1 MIGCIIFII
10 IFLVGILYTVK
21 NKNKKN
27 ELMVSLYDILCL
39 LTVYI
44 MSTESTRLI
53 FQRLIFICLMSI
65 YIIIREKYYSPLS
78 QKLKVIFVCATIIL
92 LIILCWKWTREF
104 I

>member
-44 MSTESTRLI
+44 MSTESTRLL
-53 FQRLIFICLMSI
+53 FPRLIVIWLMAI

-78 QKLKVIFVCATIIL
+78 QKGKVIFVCATIIL

>member
-1 MIGCIIFII
+1 MIGYIIFII

-21 NKNKKN
+21 NKDKKN

-44 MSTESTRLI
+44 MSTESTRL
-53 FQRLIFICLMSI
+53 LIP
-65 YIIIREKYYSPLS
+65 R
-78 QKLKVIFVCATIIL
+78 LKVIFVCATIIL

>member
-1 MIGCIIFII
+1 MIGYIIFII

-21 NKNKKN
+21 NKDKKN

-44 MSTESTRLI
+44 MSTESTRLLI
-53 FQRLIFICLMSI
+53 PRLIVIWLMVI

-78 QKLKVIFVCATIIL
+78 QKWKVIFVCSTIIL

>member
-1 MIGCIIFII
+1 MIGYIIFII

-21 NKNKKN
+21 NKDKKN

-44 MSTESTRLI
+44 MSTESTRLLI
-53 FQRLIFICLMSI
+53 PRLIVIWLMVI

-78 QKLKVIFVCATIIL
+78 QKCKVIFVCATIIL

>member
-44 MSTESTRLI
+44 MSTESARLLIPRLI
-53 FQRLIFICLMSI
+53 VILLMTI
-65 YIIIREKYYSPLS
+65 YVIIREKHYSPLS
-78 QKLKVIFVCATIIL
+78 QKWKVIFLCATIIL
-92 LIILCWKWTREF
+92 LIILCWKWTHEF

>member
-44 MSTESTRLI
+44 MSTESTRLL
-53 FQRLIFICLMSI
+53 FP
-65 YIIIREKYYSPLS
+65 EKYYSPLS
-78 QKLKVIFVCATIIL
+78 QKWKVIFVCATIIL

>member
-21 NKNKKN
+21 NKDKKN

-44 MSTESTRLI
+44 MSTESTRY
-53 FQRLIFICLMSI
+53 FFHD
-65 YIIIREKYYSPLS
+65 
-78 QKLKVIFVCATIIL
+78 
-92 LIILCWKWTREF
+92 
-104 I
+104 

>member
-44 MSTESTRLI
+44 I
-53 FQRLIFICLMSI
+53 
-65 YIIIREKYYSPLS
+65 
-78 QKLKVIFVCATIIL
+78 
-92 LIILCWKWTREF
+92 
-104 I
+104 

>member
-44 MSTESTRLI
+44 MSVSYTHLTL
-53 FQRLIFICLMSI
+53 
-65 YIIIREKYYSPLS
+65 P
-78 QKLKVIFVCATIIL
+78 TIA
-92 LIILCWKWTREF
+92 
-104 I
+104 

>member
-44 MSTESTRLI
+44 MSTESTRLL
-53 FQRLIFICLMSI
+53 FPRLIVIL
-65 YIIIREKYYSPLS
+65 IREKYYSPLS
-78 QKLKVIFVCATIIL
+78 QKWKVIFVCATIIL

>member
-1 MIGCIIFII
+1 MIGYIIFII
-10 IFLVGILYTVK
+10 IFLVGILYIVK
-21 NKNKKN
+21 NKDKKN

-44 MSTESTRLI
+44 MSTESTRLLI
-53 FQRLIFICLMSI
+53 PRLIVIWLMVI

-78 QKLKVIFVCATIIL
+78 QKWKVNFVCATIIL